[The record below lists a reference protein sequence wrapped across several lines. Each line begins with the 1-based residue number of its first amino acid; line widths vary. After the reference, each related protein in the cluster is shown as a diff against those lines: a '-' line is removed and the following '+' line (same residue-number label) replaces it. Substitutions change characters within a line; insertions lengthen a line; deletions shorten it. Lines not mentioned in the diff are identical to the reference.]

1 LQISFYIYVEVF
13 LWSSY
18 SLCDLIRSDHCL
30 FMSTGFKWDCAS
42 DVHGQKLPY
51 GLLWWKKWHL

>member
-30 FMSTGFKWDCAS
+30 CPQGSNEIVRVMSMGKSYHMACYDGKS
-42 DVHGQKLPY
+42 DI
-51 GLLWWKKWHL
+51 